1 MGKVI
6 FTLVLTLVVGLVS
19 MVLGIEF
26 FGGYPEL
33 GAIVSIAVASGL
45 LIIKRNKKVGRFSP
59 LFLIMDGSE
68 FLFLHFLHLCRQIV
82 TIQ

>member
-45 LIIKRNKKVGRFSP
+45 IVYFNNKKVGRFSP

>member
-1 MGKVI
+1 MDLPTILIVTGEIKMGKVI
-6 FTLVLTLVVGLVS
+6 FTLVVTLVVGLVS

-45 LIIKRNKKVGRFSP
+45 IVYFNNKKK
-59 LFLIMDGSE
+59 
-68 FLFLHFLHLCRQIV
+68 
-82 TIQ
+82 

>member
-1 MGKVI
+1 MKALKI
-6 FTLVLTLVVGLVS
+6 LTFSLFNTEKSPAKSRGLCLQS
-19 MVLGIEF
+19 E
-26 FGGYPEL
+26 
-33 GAIVSIAVASGL
+33 
-45 LIIKRNKKVGRFSP
+45 VGRFSP

>member
-26 FGGYPEL
+26 FGYPEL

-45 LIIKRNKKVGRFSP
+45 IVYFNNKKK
-59 LFLIMDGSE
+59 
-68 FLFLHFLHLCRQIV
+68 
-82 TIQ
+82 

>member
-26 FGGYPEL
+26 FRWL
-33 GAIVSIAVASGL
+33 S
-45 LIIKRNKKVGRFSP
+45 
-59 LFLIMDGSE
+59 
-68 FLFLHFLHLCRQIV
+68 
-82 TIQ
+82 

>member
-45 LIIKRNKKVGRFSP
+45 IVYFNKKKK
-59 LFLIMDGSE
+59 
-68 FLFLHFLHLCRQIV
+68 
-82 TIQ
+82 

>member
-33 GAIVSIAVASGL
+33 GAIVSIAVASQTDQRR
-45 LIIKRNKKVGRFSP
+45 IRP
-59 LFLIMDGSE
+59 
-68 FLFLHFLHLCRQIV
+68 H
-82 TIQ
+82 

>member
-1 MGKVI
+1 MRVNHSWLAVDLPTILIVTGEIKMGKVI
-6 FTLVLTLVVGLVS
+6 FTLVVTLVVGLVS

-45 LIIKRNKKVGRFSP
+45 IVYFNNKKK
-59 LFLIMDGSE
+59 
-68 FLFLHFLHLCRQIV
+68 
-82 TIQ
+82 

>member
-45 LIIKRNKKVGRFSP
+45 IVYFNNKSSRRNFS
-59 LFLIMDGSE
+59 
-68 FLFLHFLHLCRQIV
+68 
-82 TIQ
+82 